1 MVDGTDAHDFR
12 TAIRYNEEK
21 AMRKLGITEK
31 AGKIG
36 DRRLTE
42 KSWLKRTVKVLEF
55 DKVIEQAMRYAS
67 SSLARERME
76 RLTPFFT
83 YEEVEEAQEATA
95 EGVTVYRLRGEVPL
109 GGIHDIRPSIR
120 RARMGGVLSPQEF
133 LDLADT
139 LAAGRRLKHFLLE
152 LADKES
158 LPILKE
164 YAERIEGLKNLE
176 TKIHGT
182 IDEYGEVLDGAS
194 PLLRKIRAEIKGLE
208 SGIKERLDRMVKDPS
223 YQKMIQEQIVTLR
236 NGRYVIPVKQ
246 EYRTAFG
253 GLVHD
258 QSASGA
264 TLFIEPEAV
273 VRLNNELREAK
284 LKEEKEIER
293 ILRELTHT
301 TAEEA
306 DALSVNVES
315 LAELDFI
322 FTKAKYALSIK
333 ASRPIL
339 NRKKAIKLK
348 KARHPLIPK
357 EKVVPI
363 DVEVGDSFTMLVIT
377 GPNTGGKTVSLK
389 TIGLITLM
397 AQAGLQIPADEES
410 EVAVFS
416 QVFADIGD
424 EQSIEQ
430 SLSTFSSHMTH
441 IVRIIQ
447 EMVPDSLILLDELG
461 AGTDPTEGAALAIAI
476 LDHISRRGARVV
488 ATTHYSE
495 LKVYAYNQP
504 QVMNA
509 SVEFDVETLSPTY
522 RLLLGI
528 PGRSNAFAIARRLGL
543 PAGIIEKA
551 KAQVGSES
559 RELEQMITNL
569 AESRKEA
576 EMKREEAERIQE
588 EMVRLRNSL
597 QEEKERLER
606 ERDRLL
612 REAAREAEEVVKKAR
627 REAEEV
633 IRELR
638 RLGEEEGARI
648 KEHRLIEA
656 RKRLD
661 EAIPTLETGRRERGA
676 VPSSPHGLKAG
687 DEVYVHSLKLK
698 GIVLEALG
706 EDEYLVQVGIL
717 KTKLNGRD
725 LEKRE
730 EEKTR
735 HEKAVIR
742 TANRRERV
750 RTELDLRGQT
760 VEEAL
765 IHLDR
770 YLDEALLAGLP
781 QVTIIHGLGTGALK
795 RAVQDYLRSHRNVE
809 RYRSGGQGEGGLGVT
824 IAELKG

>member
-1 MVDGTDAHDFR
+1 MVDGTGAHDFP
-12 TAIRYNEEK
+12 TGIRYNEEK
-21 AMRKLGITEK
+21 AMWKLGITEK

-152 LADKES
+152 LAEREP
-158 LPILKE
+158 LPILQR
-164 YAERIEGLKNLE
+164 YAERIEGLKPLE
-176 TKIHGT
+176 TEIRGT
-182 IDEYGEVLDGAS
+182 VDEYGEVLDGAS
-194 PLLRKIRAEIKGLE
+194 PLLRKIRQEIRGLE
-208 SGIKERLDRMVKDPS
+208 GSIKQKLESLIRDSS
-223 YQKMIQEQIVTLR
+223 YQKMIQESVVTIR
-236 NGRYVIPVKQ
+236 NDRYVIPVKQ
-246 EYRTAFG
+246 EYRTSFG

-258 QSASGA
+258 QSSSGA

-284 LKEEKEIER
+284 LKEEREIER
-293 ILRELTHT
+293 ILRELSGKV
-301 TAEEA
+301 
-306 DALSVNVES
+306 ALAAGALKGNVEA

-322 FTKAKYALSIK
+322 FTKAKYAMAIK
-333 ASRPIL
+333 AVRPAL
-339 NRKKAIKLK
+339 NGKKALKLK
-348 KARHPLIPK
+348 RARHPLIPK

-377 GPNTGGKTVSLK
+377 GPNTGGKTVTLK
-389 TIGLITLM
+389 TIGLMTLM
-397 AQAGLQIPADEES
+397 AQAGLQIPAGEGS
-410 EVAVFS
+410 EVSVFS

-441 IVRIIQ
+441 IVKIIE
-447 EMVPDSLILLDELG
+447 EMTPDSLILLDELG

-476 LDHISRRGARVV
+476 LDHFSRRGARVV

-495 LKVYAYNQP
+495 LKVYAYNHP

-522 RLLLGI
+522 RLLLGV
-528 PGRSNAFAIARRLGL
+528 PGRSNAFSIAQRLGL

-551 KAQVGSES
+551 KAQVDEES
-559 RELEQMITNL
+559 REMEQMIANL
-569 AESRKEA
+569 TESRKEA

-588 EMVRLRNSL
+588 EMVRLRNAL

-606 ERDRLL
+606 ERERLL
-612 REAAREAEEVVKKAR
+612 KEAAREAEEVVKKAR

-633 IRELR
+633 IQELR

-676 VPSSPHGLKAG
+676 VLSSPHGLKVG

-698 GIVLEALG
+698 G
-706 EDEYLVQVGIL
+706 
-717 KTKLNGRD
+717 
-725 LEKRE
+725 
-730 EEKTR
+730 
-735 HEKAVIR
+735 
-742 TANRRERV
+742 
-750 RTELDLRGQT
+750 
-760 VEEAL
+760 
-765 IHLDR
+765 
-770 YLDEALLAGLP
+770 
-781 QVTIIHGLGTGALK
+781 
-795 RAVQDYLRSHRNVE
+795 
-809 RYRSGGQGEGGLGVT
+809 
-824 IAELKG
+824 